1 MRTGSV
7 GTVVAVMGL
16 TLTSTVVA
24 QTADSA
30 GTRTQVRKW
39 TVEWLTGTTRGFAA
53 ADVERA
59 MVDAH
64 LDGFRDA
71 GCLFGMCAPAT
82 SYPETYSGGDVQVL
96 MVGYRV
102 LPALQI
108 RALGAFAGYIGETTG
123 LGDSPFSY
131 VSVRT
136 LSQSFAAIAALDAG
150 GMLWLFAGASLD
162 RVRLTSDLSDENTLV
177 STVVPGA
184 WVGGQIRI
192 PGNKR
197 FFGSFTAM
205 RHVAASATSEGF
217 TKTNTL
223 YDATYTVPAFSVQP
237 NYTVLAIGFGVNF

>member
-7 GTVVAVMGL
+7 GAAVIVL
-16 TLTSTVVA
+16 AVTSVSTGVA
-24 QTADSA
+24 QSA
-30 GTRTQVRKW
+30 SQAETPKRVRKW
-39 TVEWLTGTTRGFAA
+39 TVEWVTGATGGFAA
-53 ADVERA
+53 ADLERA

-71 GCLFGMCAPAT
+71 GCLFGMCAPAV

-108 RALGAFAGYIGETTG
+108 RALGAFAGYIGQTTG
-123 LGDSPFSY
+123 LGDTPFSY
-131 VSVRT
+131 MSVRA
-136 LSQSFAAIAALDAG
+136 LSQSFAALAALDAG

-162 RVRLTSDLSDENTLV
+162 RIRLTTDLSDENTLT

-184 WVGGQIRI
+184 WFGGQIRI

-217 TKTNTL
+217 TKTSTL
-223 YDATYTVPAFSVQP
+223 YDATYTVPAFSVKP
-237 NYTVLAIGFGVNF
+237 DYTVLGIGFGVNF